1 MDGYVRFSR
10 QTLIALASSV
20 SIYLRNLLLIPVLTR
35 YVGKED
41 YGIWVQVFACSELLL
56 SFTGLGF
63 AFSLT
68 RFYHARK
75 QSGDFPRDMSAILAL
90 VAGSSIIL
98 GGLGFLASD
107 AIALAFL
114 G

>member
-1 MDGYVRFSR
+1 M
-10 QTLIALASSV
+10 
-20 SIYLRNLLLIPVLTR
+20 
-35 YVGKED
+35 GKED

-90 VAGSSIIL
+90 VAGSSIIF
-98 GGLGFLASD
+98 GGLIS
-107 AIALAFL
+107 AIAGGVVMSMMGDDEVIAYLED
-114 G
+114 